1 MTKRTRTRTRK
12 AAPITQ
18 EVVLPVL
25 PIKQGR
31 TRPNPEL
38 ISIESYW
45 AEFQNRSSIH
55 QYEVAEAMD
64 ELRIAVAWTQGR
76 LDKVCTKIKE
86 VSS

>member
-12 AAPITQ
+12 AAPTTQ

-25 PIKQGR
+25 PTKQGR

-45 AEFQNRSSIH
+45 TDFKNRSSIH

-76 LDKVCTKIKE
+76 LDKVCTKIRE
-86 VSS
+86 VAP

>member
-1 MTKRTRTRTRK
+1 MTTRTRTRK
-12 AAPITQ
+12 RKAAQPKQ

-25 PIKQGR
+25 PAKQGR

-38 ISIESYW
+38 ISMQSYW
-45 AEFQNRSSIH
+45 ADFKNRSSIH

-76 LDKVCTKIKE
+76 LDKVCTKIRE
-86 VSS
+86 VAP